1 MSTVVMA
8 IADLS
13 RYFVPSALEQN
24 VGLTRNL
31 SLLIGGAVQC
41 MFFVGSLVPTFFLD
55 QMGRRRPMMWGSLG
69 LAISMMMISV
79 LLSFSY
85 HSPPY
90 SEGLQSRTSEA
101 SIAFFFT
108 YMLCF
113 GATAN
118 CIPWVY
124 VPEILPLHARAKG
137 SAIGVSSNWLWNFF
151 VVMITPTLINNLKW
165 KGYLLFMALNFSF
178 IPLVYFWYVQHPF

>member
-1 MSTVVMA
+1 MA
-8 IADLS
+8 
-13 RYFVPSALEQN
+13 RYFVPTALRQN
-24 VGLTRNL
+24 VGLSQNL

-41 MFFVGSLVPTFFLD
+41 MFFIGSLVPTFFLD

-69 LAISMMMISV
+69 LAFSMMMISI
-79 LLSFSY
+79 LLSFSRPQY
-85 HSPPY
+85 DEVTRTKTA
-90 SEGLQSRTSEA
+90 EG

-108 YMLCF
+108 YMLFF

-137 SAIGVSSNWLWNFF
+137 TAIGISSNWLWVSN
-151 VVMITPTLINNLKW
+151 P
-165 KGYLLFMALNFSF
+165 
-178 IPLVYFWYVQHPF
+178 PP